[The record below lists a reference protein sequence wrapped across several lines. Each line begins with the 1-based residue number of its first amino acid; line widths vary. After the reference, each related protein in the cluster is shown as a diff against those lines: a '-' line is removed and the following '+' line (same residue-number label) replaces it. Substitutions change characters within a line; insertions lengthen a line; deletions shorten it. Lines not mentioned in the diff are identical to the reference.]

1 MNSDNTVIKV
11 WEHNHNINYENDNDD
26 KIVYIIMEIIIC
38 QRFSEIVIAQI
49 LWEVSA
55 GGDNTLWKVVK
66 RLWEAA
72 AYLWGILAV
81 WEL

>member
-49 LWEVSA
+49 LWEV
-55 GGDNTLWKVVK
+55 
-66 RLWEAA
+66 
-72 AYLWGILAV
+72 
-81 WEL
+81 

>member
-1 MNSDNTVIKV
+1 MIMIIGELKLISNRLGAFMNSDNTVIKV

-49 LWEVSA
+49 L
-55 GGDNTLWKVVK
+55 
-66 RLWEAA
+66 
-72 AYLWGILAV
+72 
-81 WEL
+81 